1 MVPLT
6 SALHSVKEVDRP
18 GIRVAATPSDSPG
31 LFLSRNLKNAT
42 FLPVKGVEEA
52 IGMLERGEVQGYATN
67 RQRLLQIV
75 AADARFRVL
84 DDNYFAV
91 QQAVAVP
98 KGKAAALDA
107 VNRFLDEAKESGL
120 IDMAI
125 RRAGLAGAADPAP
138 PRAK

>member
-1 MVPLT
+1 
-6 SALHSVKEVDRP
+6 
-18 GIRVAATPSDSPG
+18 
-31 LFLSRNLKNAT
+31 
-42 FLPVKGVEEA
+42 VKGVGEA

-67 RQRLLQIV
+67 RQRLLRIV

-120 IDMAI
+120 IDLAI